1 MTIGSCWIYPVVRR
15 PSTICYILSFH
26 WRYSAPICQSQNH
39 LLFTRCS
46 VFELWGYHRSCDSK
60 KERQNNG
67 QKKKGPKNYL
77 QSTTQK
83 SKDRATRTPHTTRD
97 ERMCSRKI
105 RSSCPTSG
113 THRVTLVQHDWEN
126 GGINIMT
133 KGIYQWLFVTMIFHN
148 S

>member
-26 WRYSAPICQSQNH
+26 WRYSAPIRQSQNH

-46 VFELWGYHRSCDSK
+46 GFEIWGYHRNRDSK

-67 QKKKGPKNYL
+67 QKKKDQKMIYKA
-77 QSTTQK
+77 QQK
-83 SKDRATRTPHTTRD
+83 SKDRATRIPHITRD

-105 RSSCPTSG
+105 SSSCPTSC
-113 THRVTLVQHDWEN
+113 THRVTLVHHDWKN
-126 GGINIMT
+126 DGINIMT
-133 KGIYQWLFVTMIFHN
+133 KGIYQWLFVTLIFHN
-148 S
+148 R